1 MFQILRWLWNICK
14 YPFSNI
20 YVAILSVLFGVT
32 VYFEVL
38 SYFSQSYINDWPSI
52 ECGTDSNSYKLFFV
66 ADPQILGENTESW
79 VARMDCDRFLKI
91 SYKYA
96 MNYVNPDLIIF
107 LGDLMDE
114 GSMCSSQQY
123 SNYFSRFRNIFHLN
137 HIPKN
142 KTIFLPGDNDI
153 GGENEEVTPLKLH
166 RYENYFGPSVEIVSY
181 KNIKFFKVNSM
192 TRMFPE
198 YNVENDTSIRIVLSH
213 IPLLGVDSFLGEE
226 IIMKLRPHAI
236 FSAHDHK
243 LMHFMTEYNSP
254 KREIIQHI
262 DVSDQNAFRFT
273 FSEKTKRVNEISIP
287 TVSYRMGTLIHG
299 YSAVVIDK
307 KQEIMC
313 YFFFRSPRRLLFLNF
328 YLILLICCAVIVT
341 SYYCIRKRRK
351 IV

>member
-1 MFQILRWLWNICK
+1 MSIL
-14 YPFSNI
+14 F
-20 YVAILSVLFGVT
+20 VVT
-32 VYFEVL
+32 VYFEL
-38 SYFSQSYINDWPSI
+38 LAYFSQSYTNEWPSI
-52 ECGTDSNSYKLFFV
+52 DCGTDSNSYKLFFV

-79 VARMDCDRFLKI
+79 IARVDCDRFLKI
-91 SYKYA
+91 TYKYA

-114 GSMCSSQQY
+114 GSMCSSEQY
-123 SNYFSRFRNIFHLN
+123 SSYFSRFRNIFYLN

-142 KTIFLPGDNDI
+142 KTIFVPGDNDI

-166 RYENYFGPSVEIVSY
+166 RYENYFGPSVEIISY

-213 IPLLGVDSFLGEE
+213 IPLLGVDSLLAEE

-254 KREIIQHI
+254 KREILQHI
-262 DVSDQNAFRFT
+262 DVADQSAFRFT
-273 FSEKTKRVNEISIP
+273 YSEKTKRVNEISVP
-287 TVSYRMGTLIHG
+287 TVSYRMGTAVHG

-307 KQEIMC
+307 KQEVMC
-313 YFFFRSPRRLLFLNF
+313 YFFLRTPRRLAFLIF
-328 YLILLICCAVIVT
+328 YLVLLISCVFILST
-341 SYYCIRKRRK
+341 YYCIRKRRK
-351 IV
+351 LLYS